1 MFEVKYTGA
10 RLMERKEKEIL
21 VAKKKALFF
30 TNDVS
35 LKKVLLLTPWAPG
48 ITGQVLGGK
57 LFGTQNLEGTL
68 YLTNQRLRFETGK
81 FDKSLGLGNLE
92 FDIELKDIEK
102 VSTGRKILKKTMILL
117 VDGVELGFSLFGVD
131 GFIEGLTRQMQPTR

>member
-1 MFEVKYTGA
+1 
-10 RLMERKEKEIL
+10 MEAKENEIL
-21 VAKKKALFF
+21 VTKKKALFF
-30 TNDVS
+30 TSDVS
-35 LKKVLLLTPWAPG
+35 IRKVLLLTPWAPG

-81 FDKSLGLGNLE
+81 LDKSLGLGNLE
-92 FDIELKDIEK
+92 FDIALKDIQK

-117 VDGVELGFSLFGVD
+117 VDGVELEFSLFGVE
-131 GFIEGLTRQMQPTR
+131 GFIKVLKRQSSLK

>member
-1 MFEVKYTGA
+1 
-10 RLMERKEKEIL
+10 METRENEIQ
-21 VAKKKALFF
+21 VAKKRALFF
-30 TNDVS
+30 TNEVS
-35 LKKVLLLTPWAPG
+35 INKVLFLTPWAPG

-68 YLTNQRLRFETGK
+68 YLTNQRVRFETGK

-92 FDIELKDIEK
+92 FDIALKDIEK

-117 VDGVELGFSLFGVD
+117 YDGVELEFSLFGVG
-131 GFIEGLTRQMQPTR
+131 GFTEVLTRQMQPSY

>member
-1 MFEVKYTGA
+1 
-10 RLMERKEKEIL
+10 MEAKENEIL
-21 VAKKKALFF
+21 VTKKKALFF
-30 TNDVS
+30 TSDVS
-35 LKKVLLLTPWAPG
+35 IRKVLLFTPWTPG

-81 FDKSLGLGNLE
+81 LDKSLGLGNLE
-92 FDIELKDIEK
+92 FDIALKDIQK

-117 VDGVELGFSLFGVD
+117 VDGVELEFSLFGVD
-131 GFIEGLTRQMQPTR
+131 GFIKVLTRQSSLK

>member
-1 MFEVKYTGA
+1 
-10 RLMERKEKEIL
+10 MEAKENEIL
-21 VAKKKALFF
+21 VTKKKVLFF
-30 TNDVS
+30 TSDVS
-35 LKKVLLLTPWAPG
+35 IRKVLLLTPWASG

-81 FDKSLGLGNLE
+81 LDKSLGLGNLE
-92 FDIELKDIEK
+92 FDIALKDIQK

-117 VDGVELGFSLFGVD
+117 VDGVELEFSLFGVD
-131 GFIEGLTRQMQPTR
+131 GFIKVLKRQSSLK

>member
-1 MFEVKYTGA
+1 
-10 RLMERKEKEIL
+10 MEAKENEIL
-21 VAKKKALFF
+21 VTKKKACFF

-35 LKKVLLLTPWAPG
+35 IRKVLLLTPWMAG

-92 FDIELKDIEK
+92 FDIALKDIQK
-102 VSTGRKILKKTMILL
+102 ISTGRKGLVKTMILL
-117 VDGVELGFSLFGVD
+117 VDGVKLEFSLWGVS
-131 GFIEGLTRQMQPTR
+131 GFIKVLTRQYSLK

>member
-1 MFEVKYTGA
+1 MEVK
-10 RLMERKEKEIL
+10 ENEIL
-21 VAKKKALFF
+21 VTKKKALFF
-30 TNDVS
+30 TSDVS
-35 LKKVLLLTPWAPG
+35 IRKVLFLTPWAPG

-81 FDKSLGLGNLE
+81 LDKSLGLGNLE
-92 FDIELKDIEK
+92 FDITLKDIQK

-117 VDGVELGFSLFGVD
+117 VDGMELEFSLFGVD
-131 GFIEGLTRQMQPTR
+131 GFIKVLTRQSSLK

>member
-1 MFEVKYTGA
+1 
-10 RLMERKEKEIL
+10 MEAKENEIL
-21 VAKKKALFF
+21 VTKKKVLFF
-30 TNDVS
+30 TSDVS
-35 LKKVLLLTPWAPG
+35 IRKVLLLTPWASG

-81 FDKSLGLGNLE
+81 LDKLLGLGNLE
-92 FDIELKDIEK
+92 FDIALKDIQK

-117 VDGVELGFSLFGVD
+117 VDGVELEFSLFGVD
-131 GFIEGLTRQMQPTR
+131 GFIKVLKRQSSLK